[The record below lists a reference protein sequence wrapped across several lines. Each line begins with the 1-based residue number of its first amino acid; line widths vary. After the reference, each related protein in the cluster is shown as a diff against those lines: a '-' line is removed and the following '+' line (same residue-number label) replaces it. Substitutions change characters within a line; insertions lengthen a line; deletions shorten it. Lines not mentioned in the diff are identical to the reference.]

1 MLLVCLLIQCLC
13 SVCLSFAF
21 YLKVFML
28 INLLQVL
35 HHSMELQVLKEWA
48 VVIMIKQGQQHASDP
63 ASGTFRGQCWVE
75 GSVS

>member
-21 YLKVFML
+21 YLKVSML

-48 VVIMIKQGQQHASDP
+48 VVIMKKQGQQHVSDP
-63 ASGTFRGQCWVE
+63 ASGTFRG
-75 GSVS
+75 SVW